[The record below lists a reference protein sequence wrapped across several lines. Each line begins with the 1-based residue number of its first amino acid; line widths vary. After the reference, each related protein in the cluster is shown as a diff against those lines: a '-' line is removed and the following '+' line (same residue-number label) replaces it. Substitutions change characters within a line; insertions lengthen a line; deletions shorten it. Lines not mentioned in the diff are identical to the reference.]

1 MSIRCGHCRETHESI
16 ADVRACSQTAHAS
29 RPAQEAPSAP
39 TEPGFYRS
47 GAKVYRL
54 TEEGSW
60 ALLMSNGRFAGGA
73 RAPYRPER
81 MTVEEVAA
89 QGRLMIRCIVCGTAL
104 RKRESREAGI
114 GPVCATKV

>member
-1 MSIRCGHCRETHESI
+1 MSIRCGHCKATHETISE
-16 ADVRACSQTAHAS
+16 ARECGAKHWAS

-39 TEPGFYRS
+39 TEPGFYKT

-73 RAPYRPER
+73 AAPIGATR
-81 MTVEEVAA
+81 MTVDEVAA
-89 QGRLMIRCIVCGTAL
+89 QGRILVRCVVCGTRL
-104 RKRESREAGI
+104 RKAESKAAGI